1 MNNIFYVS
9 LQQKYMAETPN
20 YKRLFFS
27 FLKKKNVFHEFE
39 YYCSQTS
46 FFERSMFDDA
56 KLAGTFVSCSF
67 VWSKTREGKDF
78 WKRIDEDWKKT
89 IKFLG
94 K

>member
-9 LQQKYMAETPN
+9 LQQKHMAETPN

-27 FLKKKNVFHEFE
+27 FLKKKNLFHEFE
-39 YYCSQTS
+39 YYCNQNT

-56 KLAGTFVSCSF
+56 KLVSIFVSDSF
-67 VWSKTREGKDF
+67 VWKNTREGTDF
-78 WKRIDEDWKKT
+78 WKKIDEDWNKT
-89 IKFLG
+89 IKFLA